1 MQCIYAC
8 RCNKEAQVLHKLG
21 MVAMLGKHTVSVMVY
36 VISAMNITAHIEDTA
51 GKAGA

>member
-36 VISAMNITAHIEDTA
+36 VISAHIEDTA